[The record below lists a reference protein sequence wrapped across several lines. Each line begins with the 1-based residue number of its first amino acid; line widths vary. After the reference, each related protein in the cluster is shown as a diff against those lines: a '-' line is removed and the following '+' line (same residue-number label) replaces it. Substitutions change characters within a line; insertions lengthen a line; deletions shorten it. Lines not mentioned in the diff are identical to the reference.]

1 DLRGRAVI
9 VDAPNTSYAFQV
21 YEVLKLNGLNKGD
34 YEVRPVGATIRRFEM
49 IKTDK
54 SAGASTL
61 SPPFWSLAK
70 RAGLKD
76 MGEIVQMIGPYQ
88 GTSCWVMKPWAAA
101 TSGGAGDPDGFRLED
116 CATQRN
122 LTEQGRAAAKSAGE
136 QIRAQK
142 IPIEKILSS
151 QWCRCRDTATLMALG
166 PIETAETFNNAYALS
181 ERRDQ
186 LTKGARGVIAAWR
199 GPGVLMVGTR
209 GANILPLTGCPP
221 AGGEMV

>member
-1 DLRGRAVI
+1 MRWLCVATLYLAAATSALAADNPAWSALRDGARVI
-9 VDAPNTSYAFQV
+9 
-21 YEVLKLNGLNKGD
+21 LM
-34 YEVRPVGATIRRFEM
+34 RH
-49 IKTDK
+49 
-54 SAGASTL
+54 
-61 SPPFWSLAK
+61 
-70 RAGLKD
+70 
-76 MGEIVQMIGPYQ
+76 
-88 GTSCWVMKPWAAA
+88 AA

-181 ERRDQ
+181 GRRDV
-186 LTKGARGVIAAWR
+186 LTKGAREVIAAWR
-199 GPGVLMVGTR
+199 GPGVLIVVTH
-209 GANILPLTGCPP
+209 GANILPLTGFQP
-221 AGGEMV
+221 AEGEMVVVDPDPAPDGKLRVMGRIPSGS